1 MKIIK
6 VKDSSEIPENFTGI
20 VEYPNED
27 KLWYKEGNLH
37 REDGPAIISSNG
49 TKYWY
54 KQGTWHREDGPAIEY
69 SDGSKEWFKEGERHR
84 EDGPAIEWSNGT
96 KEWWLEGKFYYLKN
110 IRDHVV
116 LDHYQG
122 SYNIMWYKLL
132 SEDKVFEYPNI
143 PGLIIK

>member
-6 VKDSSEIPENFTGI
+6 VNHWSEIPKNFTGI
-20 VEYPNED
+20 VEWPSGTKD
-27 KLWYKEGNLH
+27 WFKEGNFH

-96 KEWWLEGKFYYLKN
+96 KEWWLEGKRHSPVNLK
-110 IRDHVV
+110 DFVV
-116 LDHYQG
+116 LDHNMGKYG
-122 SYNIMWYKLL
+122 IMWYRLL
-132 SEDKVFEYPNI
+132 DKDSIFEYPDI
-143 PGLIIK
+143 PGLITK